1 MQYARTPDSERAEKK
16 LPPSFTRVG
25 APGTRAALHDPERV
39 KRPGV
44 RDLRLIGDD
53 REAIKRELGASY
65 PYAKSG
71 TVAAWAGV
79 LLRFAFEPMVGDLL
93 AHPERQ
99 TNSVSIGR
107 IESEYFWEAPDQHC
121 RRVEWL
127 ARRVPRREFS
137 ESARKELSARVAF
150 FVVRHHAAEVAAH
163 AADHS
168 SNSAAS

>member
-1 MQYARTPDSERAEKK
+1 MGGACLAERTDAMTVWGIHAGGPRSPFLQSNIVVLER
-16 LPPSFTRVG
+16 SG
-25 APGTRAALHDPERV
+25 I
-39 KRPGV
+39 
-44 RDLRLIGDD
+44 RDLRLIGKH

-65 PYAKSG
+65 PDAKSE

-79 LLRFAFEPMVGDLL
+79 LLRFAFEPTVGDLL

-107 IESEYFWEAPDQHC
+107 IESEYYWEAPDQHC

-137 ESARKELSARVAF
+137 ESARRELSARVAF
-150 FVVRHHAAEVAAH
+150 FVVRHHAAEVVAVAAG
-163 AADHS
+163 HS
-168 SNSAAS
+168 SSSAAS